1 MINGSIVLTLVC
13 SSIGLGEDGPTHQPI
28 ETAAWLRAM
37 PNLHLW
43 RPADGNE
50 TSAAYFVALQAR
62 KTPSV
67 LCLSRQNLPQLPNS
81 SLAAA
86 AKGGYVVREVPNGS
100 ITLVATGSEVSIAL
114 DAASVLEKDGV
125 GARVVSLPCWE
136 VFKQQSP
143 EYQLSVF
150 RPGQAVLSV
159 EAYSSFGEWP
169 VHPTRCVANDA
180 FRVEHILARARWD
193 RRVGRFGAP
202 GCPVQARE
210 SKNTPR

>member
-1 MINGSIVLTLVC
+1 
-13 SSIGLGEDGPTHQPI
+13 
-28 ETAAWLRAM
+28 M

-50 TSAAYFVALQAR
+50 TSAAYFVALQAW

-86 AKGGYVVREVPNGS
+86 SKGGYVIREVPNGS
-100 ITLVATGSEVSIAL
+100 ITLAATGSEVSIAL
-114 DAASVLEKDGV
+114 ETASVLAQDGV
-125 GARVVSLPCWE
+125 AARVVSLPCWE
-136 VFKQQSP
+136 IFGQQSP

-159 EAYSSFGEWP
+159 EAYSSFGECRVSP
-169 VHPTRCVANDA
+169 PTCCVAHNGPGWSK
-180 FRVEHILARARWD
+180 FSHEH
-193 RRVGRFGAP
+193 VGIDGWGDSAP
-202 GCPVQARE
+202 PGVLYKHVSSREHTEMTPERE
-210 SKNTPR
+210 SPTDAYLAVWPDTRSTCGF